1 MSKMILREIK
11 NAIGT
16 VKKTILIEDCPAVI
30 VGIEFFQWIY
40 LYNITD
46 MYDKKAK
53 HYYVLP
59 GLFWPI

>member
-30 VGIEFFQWIY
+30 VGIEFFQ
-40 LYNITD
+40 
-46 MYDKKAK
+46 
-53 HYYVLP
+53 
-59 GLFWPI
+59 